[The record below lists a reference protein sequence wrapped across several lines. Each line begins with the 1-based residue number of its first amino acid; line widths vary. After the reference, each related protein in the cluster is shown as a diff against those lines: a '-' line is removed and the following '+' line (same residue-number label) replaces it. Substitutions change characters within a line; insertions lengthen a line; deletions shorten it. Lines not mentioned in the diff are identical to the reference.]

1 VSAGLKPNDVPVNEA
16 SLRDYFAAHA
26 PAEIPEW
33 FRHTSPNQT
42 FPPMPDYLELDE
54 CHRKVALDWQRDPCF
69 DLPEELSWYGK
80 KVEAHRA
87 GRSEWNDAD
96 HRARYAQWRYA
107 YADTMLEARVLR

>member
-69 DLPEELSWYGK
+69 DRAAGEPHAGARRRRGRP
-80 KVEAHRA
+80 AHGRRQGRA
-87 GRSEWNDAD
+87 SSSRCTRS
-96 HRARYAQWRYA
+96 
-107 YADTMLEARVLR
+107 